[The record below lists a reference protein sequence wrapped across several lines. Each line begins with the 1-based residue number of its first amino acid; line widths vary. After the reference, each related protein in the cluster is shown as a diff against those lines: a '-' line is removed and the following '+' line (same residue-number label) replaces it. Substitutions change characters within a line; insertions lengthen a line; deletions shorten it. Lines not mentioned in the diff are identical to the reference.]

1 MEVGTVK
8 ITTPTIISFVLAEHW
23 PAASFVAR
31 SLGCVALHTYVE
43 RPTPELISSLKHG
56 GLEDTLLTLDELKGC
71 IRGTVSQK
79 SQCWIHGSELFV
91 ESLLP
96 WILDHAHLDLYFII
110 SDRHSRH
117 ILRSDILQH
126 DFTWFALSHRE
137 VGGILQ
143 GAWKIGARKWKN
155 LPEIQKKSKVTPGI
169 RDYISSI
176 VSGKETQKL
185 SHVEVR
191 AAGLLSNMD
200 LIPRKDILQQNIYA
214 PCVFTDS
221 KWCRRRLTVPE
232 LMDIFDF
239 EVRVKRGIIKHVTSP
254 SLAFVQEPP
263 GKLLHRLMAS
273 ERTPVISTVIDD
285 EDVSCPKCP
294 LSDVERAT
302 VGSTEI
308 YDADSAA
315 LKRPSSESS
324 PPSKDPSSQPSVSP
338 SQTEAP
344 AVESSADPENHAD
357 AATAQAKA
365 ARADDAP
372 VDEDEWNK
380 RAANGYFPGG
390 FDASENSSQR
400 RAFSLMRMA
409 MLRWY
414 KRNLNKSFLRYLHS
428 SYGPEWHSL
437 LRSSIPEAKGGKR
450 KRKPVT
456 NAARLQKNLRT
467 DLEIGRDALRRAG
480 FSTFM
485 DWTGGSTLYFWRWPK
500 EYMKR
505 IRDGLQ
511 VLVAGKLPSYHAPQQ
526 FPGDPV
532 QRERMRQKL
541 AKVCATR
548 KKGTDYDYVNHRG
561 YIGDGLVSS
570 RTNCFAVDKGE
581 HDIRMVYDAS
591 KSQLNAA
598 LWAPG
603 FMMPNIDSVLNN
615 ATLTS
620 WFGDIDL
627 GEMFLN
633 YFLDPRIRPYAG
645 VDVTLIGDL
654 LRDKSPDEKKL
665 ILMRWERSLMG
676 LKPSPYNCTRAFAWG
691 EDFVRGDRRDPK
703 NPFRWDKV
711 VLNMPGTEDYDPR
724 LPWVFRYDSVRG
736 QVAAFFCTYVDDIRS
751 GDCSELECVAT
762 THAIASRVNY
772 LGQQDAPR
780 KRRKISQQPGAW
792 AGAMV
797 AVSEAKGL
805 YVTCSQ
811 QKWDKTKGIIHRIL
825 DSCPEGGV
833 SWKLDRKTLEKDRG
847 FLIHISRTFPMM
859 VPYLRRIHHTLENWR
874 IGRDDEGWKYTSN
887 EWMQYLD
894 GLEDDFEVSNKEDRK
909 LWKDWKAKAV
919 EEHQDSSAPAT
930 VDAVLGLKQDV
941 GALAALFESEEP
953 QHRLVRGTALMRAIY
968 GFGDASGSGFGGSWK
983 KQGTIK
989 YRFGLWGSDLD
1000 DSSSNHRE
1008 LKNLADMVFCM
1019 ENDGD
1024 LEGTE
1029 LFIFTDN
1036 STAERA
1042 FFKGS
1047 SKSKILHD
1055 LVLRLRKLEM
1065 TAGIKLH
1072 FVHVSGTR
1080 MITQG
1085 SDGLSRGNLSEG
1097 VMRGEEMSSF
1107 IPLHLSALARSKELK
1122 IWITS
1127 WFSSLDRPLEF
1138 LEPIDWY
1145 ERGHDIK
1152 GSTTNCDGQWLPEY
1166 LAGCYIWSPP
1176 PAAAAI
1182 VLEELRKARQKRQ
1195 DSAHLFICPRLMY
1208 PYWQRHL
1215 FRAADLIIEIP
1226 AGQSYWSSEMHEPL
1240 ILALFFPYVSCKP
1253 WELKRCP
1260 KFVEVERVLRGMLK
1274 ANSGTEGSFL
1284 QQLCKFSS
1292 GLQDLS
1298 AELVWQLLQK
1308 PSGLGLPDR
1317 NSRKRRRSQ
1326 MEKEG

>member
-1 MEVGTVK
+1 LQVEVGTVK
-8 ITTPTIISFVLAEHW
+8 ITTSTTIAFVLAEYW
-23 PAASFVAR
+23 PSASFVAR
-31 SLGCVALHTYVE
+31 SLGCAALHTYVE
-43 RPTPELISSLKHG
+43 RPTPELIESLKHG
-56 GLEDTLLTLDELKGC
+56 GLVDPILSLEEVQEC
-71 IRGTVSQK
+71 IRATTACRA
-79 SQCWIHGSELFV
+79 QCWIHGSESFV
-91 ESLLP
+91 EALLP
-96 WILDHAHLDLYFII
+96 WILEHVHLDMYFII
-110 SDRHSRH
+110 SDSSGRQK
-117 ILRSDILQH
+117 LKNEILQR
-126 DFTWFALSHRE
+126 DFTWAFLTHKE

-143 GAWKIGARKWKN
+143 GGWKIGARKWRD
-155 LPEIQKKSKVTPGI
+155 LAEIRTRSKVTPGI

-176 VSGKETQKL
+176 VSGKETPEL
-185 SHVEVR
+185 SYAE
-191 AAGLLSNMD
+191 AKEAGLLSNMD
-200 LIPRKDILQQNIYA
+200 LLPRTGILQQNIYA
-214 PCVFTDS
+214 PSVFSVS

-239 EVRVKRGIIKHVTSP
+239 EVRVKRGIIKHVKSP

-263 GKLLHRLMAS
+263 GKLLHRLMSA
-273 ERTPVISTVIDD
+273 ERAPVITTERDGEV
-285 EDVSCPKCP
+285 VS
-294 LSDVERAT
+294 
-302 VGSTEI
+302 
-308 YDADSAA
+308 A
-315 LKRPSSESS
+315 LKSTPLKIS
-324 PPSKDPSSQPSVSP
+324 PPIKDPSSDDSTAPKDPVTDPS
-338 SQTEAP
+338 TAP
-344 AVESSADPENHAD
+344 DEHAD

-380 RAANGYFPGG
+380 RAARGYFPGG
-390 FDASENSSQR
+390 FDASENSPHR
-400 RAFSLMRMA
+400 RAFSLLRQA

-428 SYGPEWHSL
+428 TYGPDWHSL
-437 LRSSIPEAKGGKR
+437 LSVSIPAASGGKR
-450 KRKPVT
+450 KRKAPT
-456 NAARLQKNLRT
+456 TAAREQKDLRK

-511 VLVAGKLPSYHAPQQ
+511 VLVSGKLPSYHAPQQ
-526 FPGDPV
+526 FPSDPI
-532 QRERMRQKL
+532 QKERMRQKL
-541 AKVCATR
+541 AKVCGTR
-548 KKGTDYDYVNHRG
+548 KNCNDYDYVNHRG

-598 LWAPG
+598 LWAPN

-615 ATLTS
+615 ATLSS

-654 LRDKSPDEKKL
+654 LRDKSPEEKKV

-691 EDFVRGDRRDPK
+691 EDFIRGDRRDPK

-711 VLNMPGTEDYDPR
+711 VLNMPGTESYDPR
-724 LPWVFRYDSVRG
+724 LPWVFRFDSVRN

-762 THAIASRVNY
+762 THTIASRINY

-797 AVSEAKGL
+797 TVQEAKGL

-825 DSCPEGGV
+825 DSCPAGGV
-833 SWKLDRKTLEKDRG
+833 TWKLDRKTLERDRG

-859 VPYLRRIHHTLENWR
+859 VPYLRRIHHTLESWR
-874 IGRDDEGWKYTSN
+874 IGRDDEGWKYTSTD
-887 EWMQYLD
+887 WMQYLD
-894 GLEDDFEVSNKEDRK
+894 GLEEDFDVSNREDRK

-919 EEHQDSSAPAT
+919 NENQDSSAPAT
-930 VDAVLGLKQDV
+930 VDAVSGLKEDV
-941 GALAALFESEEP
+941 EALATLFESAEP

-983 KQGTIK
+983 KEGAIK

-1019 ENDGD
+1019 EHDGD

-1029 LFIFTDN
+1029 VFIFTDN

-1072 FVHVSGTR
+1072 FIHVSGTR

-1097 VMRGEEMSSF
+1097 VMRGEEMTSF
-1107 IPLHLSALARSKELK
+1107 IPLHLSALERSEELK
-1122 IWITS
+1122 VWIES
-1127 WFSSLDRPLEF
+1127 WFSFKDRPLEF
-1138 LEPIDWY
+1138 LEPMDWF

-1166 LAGCYIWSPP
+1166 VAGCYIWSPP
-1176 PAAAAI
+1176 PAAASI

-1226 AGQSYWSSEMHEPL
+1226 AGQSYWSSDMHEPL
-1240 ILALFFPYVSCKP
+1240 ILALFLPYVSCRP

-1274 ANSGTEGSFL
+1274 ANGGAEGPFL
-1284 QQLCKFSS
+1284 RQLCKFSA
-1292 GLQDLS
+1292 GLQDLP
-1298 AELVWQLLQK
+1298 EDVVWQLLQN
-1308 PSGLGLPDR
+1308 PAGLALPNR
-1317 NSRKRRRSQ
+1317 QTRKRRRPQ
-1326 MEKEG
+1326 VEKEG

>member
-1 MEVGTVK
+1 MVK
-8 ITTPTIISFVLAEHW
+8 ITPPTTIAFVLAEYW
-23 PAASFVAR
+23 PSASFVAR
-31 SLGCVALHTYVE
+31 SLGCSELHTYVE
-43 RPTPELISSLKHG
+43 RSTVELVDSLKQG
-56 GLEDTLLTLDELKGC
+56 GLEDSLLSMEELQDC
-71 IRGTVSQK
+71 ILATAPRRA
-79 SQCWIHGSELFV
+79 QCWIHGSETFV
-91 ESLLP
+91 ESVLP
-96 WILDHAHLDLYFII
+96 WLCKHSHLDMYFVI
-110 SDRHSRH
+110 SDSSGRQKLKSA
-117 ILRSDILQH
+117 ILQR
-126 DFTWFALSHRE
+126 DFTWIFLTHKE
-137 VGGILQ
+137 VGGILH
-143 GAWKIGARKWKN
+143 GGWKIGARTWRD
-155 LPEIQKKSKVTPGI
+155 LAEIRARSKVTPGI
-169 RDYISSI
+169 RDYVSSI
-176 VSGKETQKL
+176 VSGQETPEL
-185 SHVEVR
+185 SYAE
-191 AAGLLSNMD
+191 AKQAGLLSNMD
-200 LIPRKDILQQNIYA
+200 LLPRTGILHQNIYA
-214 PCVFTDS
+214 PSVFSTS

-239 EVRVKRGIIKHVTSP
+239 EVRVKRGILKNVKSP
-254 SLAFVQEPP
+254 SLAFVKEPP

-273 ERTPVISTVIDD
+273 ERVPVTTTEVEF
-285 EDVSCPKCP
+285 EDS
-294 LSDVERAT
+294 SSIE
-302 VGSTEI
+302 
-308 YDADSAA
+308 SASA
-315 LKRPSSESS
+315 G
-324 PPSKDPSSQPSVSP
+324 SP
-338 SQTEAP
+338 STCPADDPTVAP
-344 AVESSADPENHAD
+344 LDQAA

-380 RAANGYFPGG
+380 RAAQGYFSGG
-390 FDASENSSQR
+390 FDASEQSPHR
-400 RAFSLMRMA
+400 RAFTLLRRA

-414 KRNLNKSFLRYLHS
+414 KRNLNKSFLRYLHLT
-428 SYGPEWHSL
+428 YGPDWHSL
-437 LRSSIPEAKGGKR
+437 LSVSIPAATGGKR
-450 KRKPVT
+450 KRKQPT
-456 NAARLQKNLRT
+456 TEIRLQKELKR

-485 DWTGGSTLYFWRWPK
+485 DWAGGSTLYFWRWPK

-505 IRDGLQ
+505 IRDGLE
-511 VLVAGKLPSYHAPQQ
+511 VLVSGKLPSYHAPQQ
-526 FPGDPV
+526 FPSDPI
-532 QRERMRQKL
+532 QKERMREKL

-548 KKGTDYDYVNHRG
+548 KNCNDYDYPNHRG
-561 YIGDGLVSS
+561 YIGDGYVAS
-570 RTNCFAVDKGE
+570 RTNCFSVEKGE

-591 KSQLNAA
+591 KSLLNAA
-598 LWAPG
+598 LWAPN

-654 LRDKSPDEKKL
+654 LRDKSSAEKEL

-676 LKPSPYNCTRAFAWG
+676 LKSSPYNCTRAAAWG

-711 VLNMPGTEDYDPR
+711 ILNMPGQESYDPR
-724 LPWVFRYDSVRG
+724 LPWVFRFDSVRN

-762 THAIASRVNY
+762 THTIASRINY

-780 KRRKISQQPGAW
+780 KRRRISQQPGAW

-797 AVSEAKGL
+797 TVSEGEGL

-811 QKWDKTKGIIHRIL
+811 QKWDKTKGIISRIL
-825 DSCPEGGV
+825 ATCPEKGGT
-833 SWKLDRKTLEKDRG
+833 WKLDRKTLERDRG

-859 VPYLRRIHHTLENWR
+859 VPYLRRIHHTLESWR
-874 IGRDDEGWKYTSN
+874 LGRDSEGWKYSST

-894 GLEDDFEVSNKEDRK
+894 GLEEDFDVSNKKDRK
-909 LWKDWKAKAV
+909 LWKEWKAKAV
-919 EEHQDSSAPAT
+919 SDNQDSSAPAT
-930 VDAVLGLKQDV
+930 VEAVLGLKEDV
-941 GALAALFESEEP
+941 EALTVLFESEEP

-983 KQGTIK
+983 KKPGAVK

-1008 LKNLADMVFCM
+1008 LKNLADMVICM
-1019 ENDGD
+1019 ERDGD
-1024 LEGTE
+1024 LKGTE
-1029 LFIFTDN
+1029 VFIFTDN

-1047 SKSKILHD
+1047 SKSRILHD

-1072 FVHVSGTR
+1072 FIHVAGTR

-1097 VMRGEEMSSF
+1097 VMRGEEMTSF
-1107 IPLHLSALARSKELK
+1107 IPLHLSALERSELLK
-1122 IWITS
+1122 VWITS
-1127 WFSSLDRPLEF
+1127 WFSFNDRPLEF

-1152 GSTTNCDGQWLPEY
+1152 GSTRNCDGQWLPEY
-1166 LAGCYIWSPP
+1166 VAGCYIWSPP
-1176 PAAAAI
+1176 PAAASI

-1208 PYWQRHL
+1208 PYWQRHI

-1240 ILALFFPYVSCKP
+1240 ILALFFPYVRCKP
-1253 WELKRCP
+1253 WELKRSP
-1260 KFVEVERVLRGMLK
+1260 KLVEVERVLRGMLK
-1274 ANSGTEGSFL
+1274 ADGGAEGPFL
-1284 QQLCKFSS
+1284 QQLCKFSA

-1298 AELVWQLLQK
+1298 EELVWQLLQN
-1308 PSGLGLPDR
+1308 PSGLALP
-1317 NSRKRRRSQ
+1317 NCKTRKRRRSQ
-1326 MEKEG
+1326 VAKEG